1 MSDPKRDAV
10 FDEET
15 NTLIIVGP
23 CSSHKCNTTN
33 PLKMV
38 GINKY
43 DPSLRNNKGKK
54 VSVNVKEPREDKNP
68 EYYIQQMVKDL
79 FRTTDLNEFTT
90 EALLK
95 RATDIFANKPKDELS
110 RKELIAILK
119 IRHGI
124 ENDETYESY
133 HHLMTRTV
141 VSYYTVSSANAEN
154 YLYEEMGSVNLL
166 EYDHDTHIATFK
178 LNDESFPE
186 QKKKYGNSVIHFE
199 FPDEIEPRE
208 IFVE

>member
-1 MSDPKRDAV
+1 MSDPKRYAV

-23 CSSHKCNTTN
+23 CSSGECNMTN
-33 PLKMV
+33 PLKMA
-38 GINKY
+38 GIEYN
-43 DPSLRNNKGKK
+43 PSLLKK
-54 VSVNVKEPREDKNP
+54 ERKILVNVKQPRKDKNP
-68 EYYIQQMVKDL
+68 DYYEQQKVKDL

-95 RATDIFANKPKDELS
+95 RATDIFTNKPKDKLS
-110 RKELIAILK
+110 REELIAILK
-119 IRHGI
+119 ISYGR
-124 ENDETYESY
+124 ENDETYENY

-141 VSYYTVSSANAEN
+141 QSYYTVASANAEN
-154 YLYEEMGSVNLL
+154 YLYGEMGSVNLL

-186 QKKKYGNSVIHFE
+186 QKKKYGSSVIHFE
-199 FPDEIEPRE
+199 FPDKSKPRE
-208 IFVE
+208 IFME

>member
-1 MSDPKRDAV
+1 MSDPKRYAV

-23 CSSHKCNTTN
+23 CSSRECNMTN
-33 PLKMV
+33 PLKKA

-43 DPSLRNNKGKK
+43 DPSLRNNKGK
-54 VSVNVKEPREDKNP
+54 VLVNVKEPRKDKNP

-119 IRHGI
+119 ISYGI
-124 ENDETYESY
+124 ENDETYENY

-141 VSYYTVSSANAEN
+141 ESDYTVSSANAEN
-154 YLYEEMGSVNLL
+154 YLNEEMGSVNLL

-186 QKKKYGNSVIHFE
+186 QKKKYRNSVIHFE
-199 FPDEIEPRE
+199 FPDESEPRE

>member
-1 MSDPKRDAV
+1 MSDSKRYAV
-10 FDEET
+10 FDRET

-23 CSSHKCNTTN
+23 CPSREYNLTN
-33 PLKMV
+33 PLKKA

-43 DPSLRNNKGKK
+43 DPSLRNKKGNVLVK
-54 VSVNVKEPREDKNP
+54 VKQPRKDKNP
-68 EYYIQQMVKDL
+68 EYYEQQKVKAQ

-95 RATDIFANKPKDELS
+95 RATDIFTNKPKDKLS
-110 RKELIAILK
+110 REELIAILK
-119 IRHGI
+119 ISYGK
-124 ENDETYESY
+124 ENDETYENY

-141 VSYYTVSSANAEN
+141 QSYYTVASANAEN
-154 YLYEEMGSVNLL
+154 YLYGEMGSVNLL

-186 QKKKYGNSVIHFE
+186 QKKKYMNSVIHFE
-199 FPDEIEPRE
+199 FPDESEPRE